1 MATKIDNSTQYY
13 HGNKFRIYPTKEQA
27 EFMEECI
34 DVARYVYN
42 WAIEQEEKQYQLYL
56 DGKVGKEESFLTA
69 FQLDHMFVEH
79 RHKHQWLEKYPLGF
93 TRYAI
98 ENAVQAYRNFFKR
111 LCKKP
116 TFKSKKLTKPSY
128 HPRSERMYIRNGNML
143 QIEGLSK
150 DLIKID
156 DLVLNYDFDNVH
168 FANPTISRDKI
179 GNYYVSFTILK
190 DKPLSY
196 FEDNNISQSQIL
208 GIDLNLRKDARVVCS
223 DGTRFTAPDIRKY
236 EKKIKRL
243 SRKCGK
249 DINRH
254 KELERVNPD
263 KIIEPSKRSIKR
275 RLALRKYFRK
285 ITNINKTFAFTV
297 ARRIINKNPKAIVM
311 EGLDIVNEFET
322 KHYFAK
328 YIQFNPLYD
337 IRLKIQEKC
346 NMYNVPFMLAS
357 KDYPSTQMCSN
368 CGHIKKMYSS
378 KTYICHNCG
387 MRMDRDDNAALN
399 LERLAYTVDFT
410 NMSNINL
417 ATI

>member
-1 MATKIDNSTQYY
+1 MKGGVTILAKKNKHDDNTQYY
-13 HGNKFRIYPTKEQA
+13 HGNKFLIYPTDEQKK
-27 EFMEECI
+27 FIDECI

-56 DGKVGKEESFLTA
+56 DGKVSKEESFLTA

-79 RHKHQWLEKYPLGF
+79 RHKNPWLEKYPLGF

-111 LCKKP
+111 LCNKP
-116 TFKSKKLTKPSY
+116 IFKSKKTAKPSY

-150 DLIKID
+150 DLVKID
-156 DLVLNYDFDNVH
+156 DLILDHDFTGVH
-168 FANPTISRDKI
+168 FANPTVSRDKL
-179 GNYYVSFTILK
+179 GNYYVSFNIIK
-190 DKPLSY
+190 DKPLTY
-196 FEDNNISQSQIL
+196 FEDNNIPKMDNAI
-208 GIDLNLRKDARVVCS
+208 GIDLNIRKDARVVCS
-223 DGTRFTAPDIRKY
+223 NGDRFEAPNITKY

-249 DINRH
+249 DINRR
-254 KELERVNPD
+254 KELERANPD
-263 KIIEPSKRSIKR
+263 KIIEPSKRSVKR
-275 RLALRKYFRK
+275 RQELRKYFQK
-285 ITNINKTFAFTV
+285 IVNVNKNFAFTV
-297 ARRIINKNPKAIVM
+297 ARRIVDNNPKAIVM

-346 NMYNVPFMLAS
+346 NMYNIPFMLAP

-368 CGHIKKMYSS
+368 CGHIRKMYSN
-378 KTYICHNCG
+378 TEYICPNCG
-387 MRMDRDDNAALN
+387 MRMDRDLNAALN
-399 LERLAYTVDFT
+399 LERLAYT
-410 NMSNINL
+410 NI
-417 ATI
+417 